1 MTPENGSEIV
11 ITHEDAQSLEVS
23 NDLRARLVA
32 ALANPALSHD
42 AQNLASA
49 LGRVLAQ
56 AGATPSLAATI
67 LDPIVRG
74 REGGVLR
81 AALLEAFAGA
91 REEQRATDE
100 ALRWELPGCAV
111 SLGNGRFA
119 VCANPPHSDDAALAW
134 ADRTAAGLVKRRASE
149 VVISGEGRARKC
161 LEEALELV
169 GIPFM
174 AEATATATASSRF
187 RFPWSK

>member
-1 MTPENGSEIV
+1 MTSENGSEIV
-11 ITHEDAQSLEVS
+11 ITHEDAQSLEAS
-23 NDLRARLVA
+23 AALRVRLVGALTDA
-32 ALANPALSHD
+32 ALDHD
-42 AQNLASA
+42 AQNLASS

-56 AGATPSLAATI
+56 GAATPTLAATI
-67 LDPIVRG
+67 LDPIVEG

-81 AALLEAFAGA
+81 AALLEAFTGA
-91 REEQRATDE
+91 REERRATEE
-100 ALRWELPGCAV
+100 ALRWEFPGCAV

-119 VCANPPHSDDAALAW
+119 VCANPPHSDDAAVAW

-169 GIPFM
+169 GIPFLG
-174 AEATATATASSRF
+174 EAPESTTKSSRF
-187 RFPWSK
+187 RLPWSK